1 MNKNKMKMLKQQDQ
15 TIAHLKSYPAH
26 TQSNLFSTSFLSKC
40 QCMCENKTKYNFVIG
55 NHSKVIEI

>member
-1 MNKNKMKMLKQQDQ
+1 MKMLKQQDQ